1 MTASVPPHQN
11 NTPDAPF
18 DALENAL
25 HDALSR
31 SDPGAAG
38 AFDDNATNLCAA
50 VESPGDEVLTPAA
63 RRPSGWLVGMA
74 LGVLIGLCLLPP
86 VRYTLGSQLRFA
98 LAQDGLPW
106 VLSLDSERTLREA
119 PRLDATAATLP
130 DDYLLQVGRATAF
143 VELGGV
149 RAAPI
154 PKVDHPDN
162 TADTS
167 DHTLIRLT
175 RVAHDFPVAA
185 GAQAH
190 LARYMMVD
198 RVRIQRA
205 ELSQQTEKEKRRKG
219 EEEKQGTGDRG
230 QGTGVPQFTIGN
242 RQSAMDSSFILHPSS
257 FSTPARYTDVKL
269 MRMALSNGER
279 LDPDNVFWPAML
291 AATYFAAGRDTQAL
305 DALARC
311 DTKTRWDSYIYEEI
325 LGQWRLYSLAYG
337 DHGATQKIGPLSV
350 IAFPHLRELRRMAEM
365 ARWYSDQE
373 ARRGNVR
380 EALQIRHHL
389 LRLGALLRETATWA
403 YEALYGTDLTLI
415 AASDNDATPRQTTV
429 RTVEQWQQQAQGYLD
444 FLRTNG
450 KLSEITLLTTEVEE
464 SCKLR
469 AQVDGARADASYP
482 GIPPGIPLIALFGSW
497 MTGVCLVQQLLLL
510 AGCGMAAWL
519 LRKSM
524 QKQTRLPRAMRLL
537 AWFLVS
543 GTVLISGFFLLTGL
557 LSSRLA
563 IVFLIGSGCLFV
575 LISGNMQHRWWQCR
589 RRKWRGN
596 VQLSEEATSAD
607 TVATAF
613 SEWQPTRVEQRWHR
627 GTTGRLL
634 FFLLSPYL
642 AALWFLRPLLSG
654 LHPVAQL
661 LTSLMGMEPATSF
674 GRVFQVALLSCA
686 MPLMLVTGLCLW
698 ALWRRVPVLA
708 AVTIGMRRVL
718 LPAAICIALAYLILL
733 QQTLSLDTEST
744 HAINEVARDDMH
756 WVLTHSEGR

>member
-1 MTASVPPHQN
+1 MPPHQN

-25 HDALSR
+25 YDALSL
-31 SDPGAAG
+31 SDESAAG
-38 AFDDNATNLCAA
+38 VFDDNAANVRAA
-50 VESPGDEVLTPAA
+50 VDAPTAEVPMTAA

-149 RAAPI
+149 RAAPT
-154 PKVDHPDN
+154 PKIDHPDN
-162 TADTS
+162 TVDTS

-205 ELSQQTEKEKRRKG
+205 ELAGQAEEKEKRRKG
-219 EEEKQGTGDRG
+219 EKETVDTRYKIQDTSASSIENRKSKIENSS
-230 QGTGVPQFTIGN
+230 TI
-242 RQSAMDSSFILHPSS
+242 
-257 FSTPARYTDVKL
+257 PARYTDVKL

-311 DTKTRWDSYIYEEI
+311 DRKTRWDSYIYEEI

-337 DHGATQKIGPLSV
+337 DHGATQKIGPLSI
-350 IAFPHLRELRRMAEM
+350 IAFPHLRELRRMTEM
-365 ARWYSDQE
+365 ARWHADQE
-373 ARRGNVR
+373 AGRGNVR

-389 LRLGALLRETATWA
+389 LRLGALLRDTATWA

-429 RTVEQWQQQAQGYLD
+429 RTVAQWQQQAQGYLE

-469 AQVDGARADASYP
+469 AQVDGA
-482 GIPPGIPLIALFGSW
+482 
-497 MTGVCLVQQLLLL
+497 
-510 AGCGMAAWL
+510 
-519 LRKSM
+519 
-524 QKQTRLPRAMRLL
+524 PRRC
-537 AWFLVS
+537 LVS
-543 GTVLISGFFLLTGL
+543 GYSPRYSPDRAVRFVDDGRVSGSATAAAGGQRCGGVAPAQKRAKANAPATRNALDGVVSCQRDGSYQRFLSADRTSL
-557 LSSRLA
+557 LAPCHCVSDRERLP
-563 IVFLIGSGCLFV
+563 VCPY
-575 LISGNMQHRWWQCR
+575 
-589 RRKWRGN
+589 RRKYSEPMVAMAAKREGELSTVRG
-596 VQLSEEATSAD
+596 SH
-607 TVATAF
+607 F
-613 SEWQPTRVEQRWHR
+613 
-627 GTTGRLL
+627 
-634 FFLLSPYL
+634 
-642 AALWFLRPLLSG
+642 
-654 LHPVAQL
+654 
-661 LTSLMGMEPATSF
+661 
-674 GRVFQVALLSCA
+674 
-686 MPLMLVTGLCLW
+686 
-698 ALWRRVPVLA
+698 
-708 AVTIGMRRVL
+708 I
-718 LPAAICIALAYLILL
+718 
-733 QQTLSLDTEST
+733 
-744 HAINEVARDDMH
+744 
-756 WVLTHSEGR
+756 

>member
-1 MTASVPPHQN
+1 M
-11 NTPDAPF
+11 F
-18 DALENAL
+18 DANANSI
-25 HDALSR
+25 H
-31 SDPGAAG
+31 AAI
-38 AFDDNATNLCAA
+38 
-50 VESPGDEVLTPAA
+50 ESPGEEVSTTTP
-63 RRPSGWLVGMA
+63 RKPSGWLVGMA

-149 RAAPI
+149 RAAPA

-162 TADTS
+162 AVDTS

-175 RVAHDFPVAA
+175 RVAHDFPIAA

-205 ELSQQTEKEKRRKG
+205 ELSQQTEEKKRRK
-219 EEEKQGTGDRG
+219 EEEKSQGTGNRE
-230 QGTGVPQFTIGN
+230 QGTVAKSLSTLNSQLST
-242 RQSAMDSSFILHPSS
+242 LPS
-257 FSTPARYTDVKL
+257 RYTDVKL

-311 DTKTRWDSYIYEEI
+311 DRKTRWDSYIYEEI

-365 ARWYSDQE
+365 ARWHADQE
-373 ARRGNVR
+373 AGRGNVR

-389 LRLGALLRETATWA
+389 LRLGALLRDTATWA
-403 YEALYGTDLTLI
+403 YEALYGTDLILI

-429 RTVEQWQQQAQGYLD
+429 RAVAQWQQQAQGYLE
-444 FLRTNG
+444 FLRANG

-482 GIPPGIPLIALFGSW
+482 GIPPGIPLIALFSSW

-510 AGCGMAAWL
+510 AVCGAAAWL
-519 LRKSM
+519 LRQSAR
-524 QKQTRLPRAMRLL
+524 KQTRLPRAMRLTG
-537 AWFLVS
+537 WFLVS
-543 GTVLISGFFLLTGL
+543 AMVLISGFFLLTGL

-563 IVFLIGSGCLFV
+563 IVFLIGCGCLFALV
-575 LISGNMQHRWWQCR
+575 AGNIQSRWWQWR
-589 RRKWRGN
+589 RIRAETTR
-596 VQLSEEATSAD
+596 LFDEATATD
-607 TVATAF
+607 THEIAS
-613 SEWQPTRVEQRWHR
+613 SEWQPMRVEQRWHR

-634 FFLLSPYL
+634 FFLINPYF
-642 AALWFLRPLLSG
+642 AALWFMRPLLSG

-708 AVTIGMRRVL
+708 AITLGMRRVL
-718 LPAAICIALAYLILL
+718 LPTAICIALAYLILL

-756 WVLTHSEGR
+756 WVLTHSEGK